1 MANNYENNIIDA
13 IEQIV
18 NNAVSNADYD
28 RTVKATIVE
37 CVDQTIGKFKVKYQ
51 DSTFFAYATSSEV
64 TYSKGSEVY
73 ILIPGND
80 TSRDK
85 TILGTVKKLGAD
97 YAVTPEGDEAFEI
110 VGNNCIHSST
120 TFELCSY
127 KTTKEYVLYQRGAS
141 NNKISLDTKA
151 VTEYFTKSSALICGA
166 IFKTN
171 ITNKQ
176 QYRGNYGIAFELM
189 FTDNA
194 TGKNVLRNYV
204 VDVNQMIGNP
214 YSIKNE
220 TRQYGIFDIDGANF
234 QYVNKIYLF
243 CYDFPYQENNQ
254 PNDIFIKN
262 IDFCGAVPMGSE
274 ELSGCAVTFITPQGI
289 YFDNSDT
296 DNTTRTLQAQ
306 VRVKGKLVD
315 KNSQSLEYY
324 WFRENIGI
332 TTLHEKF
339 NKYAGQGWE
348 CLNKSTVIK
357 KAENGNA
364 PIVEWISGD
373 YQWMIKKSDTAANKT
388 KYKCIVIY
396 NENNVI
402 SKEIEI
408 TNYSSNIDITIES
421 DAGTK
426 FYYDIGRP
434 TLKVLINGQEKTE
447 MTYAWA
453 EVDNNNNFVGLAE
466 TTTLNNDYNN
476 TLKAYNTLKTE
487 IENETKLAAANKQK
501 LQDYENIMI

>member
-80 TSRDK
+80 ASRDK

-171 ITNKQ
+171 IPNKTIIFPRLL
-176 QYRGNYGIAFELM
+176 YLLKHI
-189 FTDNA
+189 
-194 TGKNVLRNYV
+194 
-204 VDVNQMIGNP
+204 
-214 YSIKNE
+214 IKP
-220 TRQYGIFDIDGANF
+220 TIKI
-234 QYVNKIYLF
+234 NKI
-243 CYDFPYQENNQ
+243 
-254 PNDIFIKN
+254 I
-262 IDFCGAVPMGSE
+262 
-274 ELSGCAVTFITPQGI
+274 
-289 YFDNSDT
+289 
-296 DNTTRTLQAQ
+296 R
-306 VRVKGKLVD
+306 
-315 KNSQSLEYY
+315 
-324 WFRENIGI
+324 
-332 TTLHEKF
+332 
-339 NKYAGQGWE
+339 
-348 CLNKSTVIK
+348 
-357 KAENGNA
+357 
-364 PIVEWISGD
+364 
-373 YQWMIKKSDTAANKT
+373 
-388 KYKCIVIY
+388 
-396 NENNVI
+396 
-402 SKEIEI
+402 
-408 TNYSSNIDITIES
+408 
-421 DAGTK
+421 
-426 FYYDIGRP
+426 
-434 TLKVLINGQEKTE
+434 
-447 MTYAWA
+447 
-453 EVDNNNNFVGLAE
+453 
-466 TTTLNNDYNN
+466 
-476 TLKAYNTLKTE
+476 
-487 IENETKLAAANKQK
+487 
-501 LQDYENIMI
+501 